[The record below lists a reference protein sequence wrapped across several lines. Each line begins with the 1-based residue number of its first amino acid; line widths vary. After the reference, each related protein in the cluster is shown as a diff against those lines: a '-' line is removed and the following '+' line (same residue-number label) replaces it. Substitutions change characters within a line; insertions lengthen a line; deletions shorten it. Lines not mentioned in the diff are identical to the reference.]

1 MLEMLTNSPSLTL
14 EDYQR
19 TFTELL
25 AYEKNTY
32 TSTHPTY
39 KKLIQSFSPL
49 TLSLIQKWKTA
60 KPFSKFLPDTL
71 PQAHLPQTAH
81 LNRTLMQ
88 WQVTHTP
95 TPQQPSIVTVNST
108 HTYPIAFYDLHKVK
122 LSHNLPNLYD
132 DANTTFPQSKTL
144 YKLFYLNT
152 YLPFIAKQSL
162 LTSQQT
168 NTNQTNTNQTNTT
181 QTISLQNATPYYNF
195 LTINYHTI
203 QEALITL
210 RERGIPEKHYL
221 WYITYDNTT
230 HKLTLLES
238 PSSSHT
244 IRLITKKHHAD

>member
-1 MLEMLTNSPSLTL
+1 MKLTKEMLEMLTNSPSLTL

-32 TSTHPTY
+32 TSTHPKY
-39 KKLIQSFSPL
+39 ISLIQSFSPL

-81 LNRTLMQ
+81 INRTLMQ

-152 YLPFIAKQSL
+152 YLPYIAKQSL
-162 LTSQQT
+162 
-168 NTNQTNTNQTNTT
+168 TNQTNTT

-195 LTINYHTI
+195 LTINYHNL
-203 QEALITL
+203 QEALLTL
-210 RERGIPEKHYL
+210 KERNIPEKHYL
-221 WYITYDNTT
+221 WYITYDKTT